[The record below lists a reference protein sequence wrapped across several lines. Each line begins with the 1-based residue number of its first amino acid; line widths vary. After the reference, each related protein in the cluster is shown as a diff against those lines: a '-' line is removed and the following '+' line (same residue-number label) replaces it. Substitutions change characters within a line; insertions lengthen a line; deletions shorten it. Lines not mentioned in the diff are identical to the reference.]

1 MPRYEGVLLDVD
13 GTLVDSNDAHAEAWV
28 RALRGQG
35 IEVAYEQ
42 IRSRIGKGGDK
53 VFLEVA
59 GLDQEAD
66 PKAKAVDEDRARL
79 FLEEFVPGLKGFEGA
94 RGLVERMK
102 ADGLKVVAASSA
114 REEEL
119 GTLLEIAGVADLVEE
134 ATSSDDA
141 EESKPDPHIVTA
153 ALEKAGLAP
162 DRAVMIGDTPYDV
175 EAATR
180 AGVAMIAVRSGGWGD
195 DDLKGAIAV
204 YDDVADLLARYD
216 ESPLGRG
223 ASAYQG

>member
-13 GTLVDSNDAHAEAWV
+13 GTLVDSNDAHAEAWI

-35 IEVAYEQ
+35 IEVSYEEV
-42 IRSRIGKGGDK
+42 RSRIGKGGDK
-53 VFLEVA
+53 MFREVA
-59 GLDQEAD
+59 GIDDDAD
-66 PKAKAVDEDRARL
+66 PRAKAVDQDRARL
-79 FLEEFVPGLKGFEGA
+79 FLEEFVPGLKGIEGA

-114 REEEL
+114 KRDEL
-119 GTLLEIAGVADLVEE
+119 EKLLKIAGVEGMIEE

-175 EAATR
+175 EAAGR
-180 AGVAMIAVRSGGWGD
+180 AGVAVIAVRSGGWD
-195 DDLKGAIAV
+195 DEGLKGAIAV
-204 YDDVADLLARYD
+204 YDDVADLLANYD
-216 ESPLGRG
+216 ESPLGRR
-223 ASAYQG
+223 AYEG

>member
-35 IEVAYEQ
+35 IEVSYEEV
-42 IRSRIGKGGDK
+42 RSRIGKGGDK
-53 VFLEVA
+53 MFREVA
-59 GLDQEAD
+59 GIDDDAD
-66 PKAKAVDEDRARL
+66 PRAKAVDEDRARL
-79 FLEEFVPGLKGFEGA
+79 FLEEFVPDLKGIEGA

-114 REEEL
+114 KRDEL
-119 GTLLEIAGVADLVEE
+119 EKLLKIAGVEGLIEE

-175 EAATR
+175 EAAGR
-180 AGVAMIAVRSGGWGD
+180 AGVAVIAVRSGGWD
-195 DDLKGAIAV
+195 DEGLKGAIAV
-204 YDDVADLLARYD
+204 YDDVADLLANYD

-223 ASAYQG
+223 AYEG